1 MTNSSARRVYDTVL
15 RLPLKV
21 GNRTDGLQPLRD
33 LDSVRSFLSGAG
45 PTALFDLP
53 WLPIYLAIC
62 FAFHPYIGLTA
73 LAGAVILGILTL
85 MTELMTREPTRAATG
100 FAMTRT
106 SLAEAGRRNAEAL
119 RAMGMAR
126 PSAAQWSEANRK
138 YMMSQQRASD
148 VAGGFGSMSRVLR
161 MMLQSCVLAVGAY
174 LVINQQATAG
184 IIIAGSILG
193 ARALAPVDL
202 AIGNWK
208 GFVAARQ
215 SWERLTRLL
224 AMFPEQKMPMAL
236 QPPAKSLAVETV
248 AAVPPGTERVVV
260 QDVSFALQ
268 SGHGLGIIGP
278 SGSGKSSLAR
288 LLIGVWE
295 PARGRV
301 RLDGAS
307 LDQWSPDA
315 LGPHIGYLPQDVEL
329 MAGTVAQNIA
339 RFASPLDA
347 EAVIAAAT
355 AAGVHSLIVGLPEGY
370 ETPVGE
376 SGSGLSAGQAQR
388 IALAR
393 ALYGDPFLVVLD
405 EPNSNLDAEGDEAL
419 SHAIM
424 GVRARGGIVV
434 VVAHRPSAIASVDQ
448 LLMMNQG
455 RAQGFGPKEEIL
467 AKRHAAG
474 RRRAAAPQG
483 GARDRECQVMSVP
496 AASPSR
502 RAIRRH
508 CLAGLVIVA
517 ILAGGVGGWASTMK
531 LSGALI
537 APGQVVVDSNVKK
550 VQHPTGGI
558 VGELRARDGDRV
570 KVGDVVVRLDDTV
583 TRANLAIV
591 NKGINE
597 LTARKARLE
606 SERDGAEKISF
617 PADLLART
625 HDPDAVSAIDSERK
639 LFELRRHARVGQKD
653 QLRQRIGQF
662 GEEVRGL
669 KAQQNA
675 KHKEIELIER
685 EMVGVR
691 DLWKQKLVSIARL
704 TELERNAARLEGEGA
719 QLIAQAA
726 QVGGKISETELQII
740 QIDRDLSSEVAKEM
754 REIDGKLGEF
764 VERKVTAEDQ
774 LKRIDIRAPQDGTI
788 FQSTVHTVGGVITAG
803 DPIMMVVPD
812 ADNLTVEAKVN
823 PQDIDQVKIGQT
835 ALLRLSA
842 FNMQTTPEILGTVNR
857 ISADAANDQKTGV
870 SYYIIRVAMPPEEV
884 AKLGGVTVI
893 PGMPVE
899 AFVQTGERTM
909 LSYFMKP
916 FRDQMMR
923 VFRGR

>member
-1 MTNSSARRVYDTVL
+1 MRQPIQRPNPSQRSELSQALASCRGAFVATALMSGMSNILMLTGAIFMLEIYDRVLPSRSIPTLVALIALASGLFLAQGLLDIIRGRVLIRVGNRLDEQLSERVYDTVL

-21 GNRTDGLQPLRD
+21 GNRSDGLQPLRD

-73 LAGAVILGILTL
+73 LAGAVILGVLTL
-85 MTELMTREPTRAATG
+85 MTELMTREPTRSATG

-119 RAMGMAR
+119 RAMGMSR

-138 YMMSQQRASD
+138 YMISQQRASD

-184 IIIAGSILG
+184 IIIAGSILA

-307 LDQWSPDA
+307 IDQWSPDA

-347 EAVIAAAT
+347 DAVIAAAT

-467 AKRHAAG
+467 AK
-474 RRRAAAPQG
+474 
-483 GARDRECQVMSVP
+483 
-496 AASPSR
+496 
-502 RAIRRH
+502 
-508 CLAGLVIVA
+508 L
-517 ILAGGVGGWASTMK
+517 
-531 LSGALI
+531 
-537 APGQVVVDSNVKK
+537 
-550 VQHPTGGI
+550 
-558 VGELRARDGDRV
+558 
-570 KVGDVVVRLDDTV
+570 
-583 TRANLAIV
+583 
-591 NKGINE
+591 
-597 LTARKARLE
+597 
-606 SERDGAEKISF
+606 
-617 PADLLART
+617 
-625 HDPDAVSAIDSERK
+625 
-639 LFELRRHARVGQKD
+639 
-653 QLRQRIGQF
+653 
-662 GEEVRGL
+662 
-669 KAQQNA
+669 
-675 KHKEIELIER
+675 
-685 EMVGVR
+685 
-691 DLWKQKLVSIARL
+691 
-704 TELERNAARLEGEGA
+704 
-719 QLIAQAA
+719 
-726 QVGGKISETELQII
+726 
-740 QIDRDLSSEVAKEM
+740 M
-754 REIDGKLGEF
+754 R
-764 VERKVTAEDQ
+764 
-774 LKRIDIRAPQDGTI
+774 QDG
-788 FQSTVHTVGGVITAG
+788 GG
-803 DPIMMVVPD
+803 PRPLKVVPE
-812 ADNLTVEAKVN
+812 TGSAK
-823 PQDIDQVKIGQT
+823 
-835 ALLRLSA
+835 S
-842 FNMQTTPEILGTVNR
+842 
-857 ISADAANDQKTGV
+857 
-870 SYYIIRVAMPPEEV
+870 
-884 AKLGGVTVI
+884 
-893 PGMPVE
+893 
-899 AFVQTGERTM
+899 
-909 LSYFMKP
+909 
-916 FRDQMMR
+916 
-923 VFRGR
+923 